1 MKPAPSA
8 SLDGIVEAAIAGGGV
23 FARSLRSEPLEEPIW
38 HDLAGAAF
46 AQGFEAIYE
55 GYLLHYGRPR
65 LFAPANGEDALL
77 CGDFLYARGL
87 TWIAQLD
94 DASAVA
100 ALAELIAIVSAARVD
115 APDADGFALW
125 AATAI
130 GLTERGDARY
140 SAARRAFADGGGAAP
155 LEALLAGRDLSR
167 ERAAHVRFDS

>member
-1 MKPAPSA
+1 MSLHGP
-8 SLDGIVEAAIAGGGV
+8 LDGIVAAAVAGGGV
-23 FARSLRSEPLEEPIW
+23 FARSLRDEPLDEPVW
-38 HDLAGAAF
+38 HELAGDAF
-46 AQGFEAIYE
+46 APGFEAIYE

-65 LFAPANGEDALL
+65 LFAPASQEDALL

-87 TWIAQLD
+87 TWISQLD
-94 DASAVA
+94 DARAVA

-140 SAARRAFADGGGAAP
+140 SAARRAFADGDGAAP
-155 LEALLAGRDLSR
+155 LEALLAGRDVSR
-167 ERAAHVRFDS
+167 ERAAHVRFGS